1 MKRRM
6 AVQAKIYRWAT
17 TAAMLVITVEALG
30 AGRKW

>member
-6 AVQAKIYRWAT
+6 AVQVNVYRWAT
-17 TAAMLVITVEALG
+17 TVAMLVITVEALG